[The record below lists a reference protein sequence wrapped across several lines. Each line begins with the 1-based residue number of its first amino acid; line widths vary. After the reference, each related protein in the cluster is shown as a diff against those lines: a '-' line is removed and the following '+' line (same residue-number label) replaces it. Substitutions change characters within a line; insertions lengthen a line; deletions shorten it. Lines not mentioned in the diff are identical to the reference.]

1 MFQTFF
7 ARKIHAWKSDH
18 PKAPGVIP
26 MALFSEPVAICGV
39 ILRVLLSNEPR
50 FPYSENVRLNSRPG
64 LRYMIYYFHFG
75 ISAQIEWKSW
85 VMENP
90 MPHVC
95 VCESW
100 FIWCLSA
107 FLSTNAASEC
117 APTLTTWQCLAEQ
130 RGPWNSPRH
139 VPHRMNTV
147 KKVESRQS
155 RI

>member
-1 MFQTFF
+1 MFVWTPDLGLDIWYITFTSEF
-7 ARKIHAWKSDH
+7 QLKLNERVGSWRIR
-18 PKAPGVIP
+18 GP
-26 MALFSEPVAICGV
+26 M
-39 ILRVLLSNEPR
+39 
-50 FPYSENVRLNSRPG
+50 
-64 LRYMIYYFHFG
+64 
-75 ISAQIEWKSW
+75 
-85 VMENP
+85 
-90 MPHVC
+90 C